1 MSKIKLV
8 SKLNM
13 GEVENIC
20 NNVDGCAECPLLI
33 SSYKKEIH
41 CLKDNTIRIYE
52 IEKAYN
58 ILNSEIN
65 LETNKLVE
73 K

>member
-20 NNVDGCAECPLLI
+20 NNVDGGAECPLLI

-41 CLKDNTIRIYE
+41 CLKDNTIRMYE
-52 IEKAYN
+52 IEKPYN

-65 LETNKLVE
+65 LETNKLE
-73 K
+73 EE